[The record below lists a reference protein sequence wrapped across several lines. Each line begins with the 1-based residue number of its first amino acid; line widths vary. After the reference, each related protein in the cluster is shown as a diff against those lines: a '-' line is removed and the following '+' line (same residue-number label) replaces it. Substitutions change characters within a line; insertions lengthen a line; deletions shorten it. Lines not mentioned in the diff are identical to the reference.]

1 MIEKFRGATVE
12 DLQLSPALVLP
23 TTTSTGTALQ
33 LAYERDFS
41 ILPLSD
47 PSTRQLLGW
56 VSIDELKSLE
66 EQGELDF
73 ETPLSEL
80 NDKTDKAPK
89 SPVRHFT
96 KARAYTVIT
105 PDTRLEELESFFKE
119 QDQLPCGVRFALV
132 TDAARK
138 FTLGVVTAD
147 DLQKFTQR
155 RFPNAAAGLFASSSA
170 SPSSTTTGPSSNLP
184 PAVPLAT

>member
-1 MIEKFRGATVE
+1 MVDYRGAVVE

-23 TTTSTGTALQ
+23 TSTSVGTALQ

-56 VSIDELKSLE
+56 ISIDEVKQLAQSN
-66 EQGELDF
+66 ELD
-73 ETPLSEL
+73 LDSSLAQL
-80 NDKTDKAPK
+80 NDKTESAPK

-105 PDTRLEELESFFKE
+105 PDTSLEQLEKFFSE

-155 RFPNAAAGLFASSSA
+155 RFPNATPSSSA
-170 SPSSTTTGPSSNLP
+170 PLSSTTDATTTTSSTLP
-184 PAVPLAT
+184 PPVPLVSSQ

>member
-1 MIEKFRGATVE
+1 MVDYRGAVVE

-23 TTTSTGTALQ
+23 TSASVGQALQ
-33 LAYERDFS
+33 LAYEREFS
-41 ILPLSD
+41 IIPLSD

-56 VSIDELKSLE
+56 ISIDEVKELAKS
-66 EQGELDF
+66 GEVDP
-73 ETPLSEL
+73 ESPLSQL
-80 NDKTDKAPK
+80 NDKTEKSPK

-105 PDTRLEELESFFKE
+105 PDTSLEELEKFFGE

-138 FTLGVVTAD
+138 FTLGVVTAE
-147 DLQKFTQR
+147 DLQRFTQR
-155 RFPNAAAGLFASSSA
+155 RFPNATSSSS
-170 SPSSTTTGPSSNLP
+170 SPAVTSAPSNTATTTNSNLP
-184 PAVPLAT
+184 PPVPLTT

>member
-1 MIEKFRGATVE
+1 MVDYRGAVVE

-23 TTTSTGTALQ
+23 TSTSVGTALQ

-47 PSTRQLLGW
+47 PTTRQLLGW
-56 VSIDELKSLE
+56 ISIDEVKTLAE
-66 EQGELDF
+66 GNEIDLD
-73 ETPLSEL
+73 TPLSKL

-105 PDTRLEELESFFKE
+105 PDTSLEQLEKFFSE

-147 DLQKFTQR
+147 DLQKFTER
-155 RFPNAAAGLFASSSA
+155 RYPNAASAANSASNTSARPTTSSS
-170 SPSSTTTGPSSNLP
+170 SLP
-184 PAVPLAT
+184 PPVPLAT

>member
-1 MIEKFRGATVE
+1 MVDYRGAVVE

-23 TTTSTGTALQ
+23 TSTSVGTALQ

-56 VSIDELKSLE
+56 ISIDEVKALAKEGSLD
-66 EQGELDF
+66 LDS
-73 ETPLSEL
+73 PLSQL
-80 NDKTDKAPK
+80 NDKTDKSPK

-105 PDTRLEELESFFKE
+105 PDTSLEQLEKFFSE

-147 DLQKFTQR
+147 DLEKFTER
-155 RFPNAAAGLFASSSA
+155 RFPNARSSSSA
-170 SPSSTTTGPSSNLP
+170 ASPSTPSTTTTTNLP
-184 PAVPLAT
+184 PAVPLA